1 MIGRK
6 PSASQRN
13 RRLIALET
21 ICSGFRL
28 ERFHCQFQKISK
40 EIDNKKGPPS
50 GPFFI
55 RLIHYAITEPSS
67 KTIQAQNREG
77 RLALLQEFNPVAVGI
92 FHHTDPHSWPDLT
105 TTDHDVAACHFTSS
119 FSLIKIG
126 HRNRQI

>member
-6 PSASQRN
+6 LSASQRN

-40 EIDNKKGPPS
+40 EIDAKKGPLS
-50 GPFFI
+50 GPLFI
-55 RLIHYAITEPSS
+55 HPIPYATTEPSS
-67 KTIQAQNREG
+67 KNVQAQNREG
-77 RLALLQEFNPVAVGI
+77 RLALLEKLDPVAIGV

-105 TTDHDVAACHFTSS
+105 TTDHDVAASRFTGS
-119 FSLIKIG
+119 FSLI
-126 HRNRQI
+126 